1 MKIKL
6 HAPSILRSLSSLAL
20 VMTIVKFAMKGL
32 LDQINQLMKTS
43 EMLVVLLCSSDI
55 SSKSHCR
62 CCVHCGK
69 ILQTKQ
75 QAQLNE
81 YLMK

>member
-6 HAPSILRSLSSLAL
+6 HASPPRTRHAHCLICYERITRPNKPIDENLRDACISS
-20 VMTIVKFAMKGL
+20 
-32 LDQINQLMKTS
+32 
-43 EMLVVLLCSSDI
+43 CSSDI
-55 SSKSHCR
+55 SLKSHCR

-69 ILQTKQ
+69 ILQFTQK

-81 YLMK
+81 YFMK